1 MRRAGWAIAFLCL
14 SGVPAPLW
22 AQDQVESYTPDFFA
36 AARPATA
43 RDMIDRLPGFSFD
56 GGGGS
61 RGFSGNAGNVLI
73 NGQRPTSK
81 TDSLSAVLSRIVA
94 GDVERIDVI
103 HGSAPG
109 IDMQGKPVV
118 ANVIRKETPST
129 NVVAIANA
137 SYLNT
142 GRTIPGAQLQY
153 SHTEGQRSY
162 DFSIRRDADY
172 DGEMG
177 EANIT
182 ESTPGGAPVT
192 TEETRRG
199 SGGTIGLNGAVKL
212 PLMGG
217 DFATNATATQSEYS
231 SGTLY
236 DYAAGPQ
243 NYASTSHNQKG
254 ELGASYAVPLGETL
268 LGLEMLQRLGH
279 SVSTDL
285 LDDSGANESYS
296 SLRDS
301 GETITRFTLRR
312 PLSDSVTLEGGAEA
326 AYNFLSG
333 KSLYSQ
339 DGTVQELPSSNVD
352 VSERRGEAF
361 VQASWQLAKDL
372 MLDTGLRAEYSQIGE
387 RGDTTLSR
395 SFFYPKPRAVL
406 TWTVD
411 PDSLLR
417 LRAERKVGQLDF
429 GDFISSANLTQGQ
442 VTAGNP
448 DLKPDQR
455 WQYELAYEYHF
466 WDQGALTVSLTH
478 QDIENILD
486 DRPLDDGTGT
496 LYDVRGNIGDGRS
509 DQISIDA
516 VVPTGPLLNMLDGGR
531 FSASA
536 DWRDSAVTD
545 PLTGQTRRLAYQDP
559 TSYNFSFTQD
569 MQDWRSTW
577 SVSYSNG
584 WKEVGYRLA
593 EIQHSL
599 GSPSVS
605 ASWNYKPS
613 PKLNMN
619 VSVNNILVASRT
631 RISDYFD
638 GPRNVSPPLSREI
651 ESRYVRPRL
660 YFNIRKTF
668 D

>member
-1 MRRAGWAIAFLCL
+1 
-14 SGVPAPLW
+14 
-22 AQDQVESYTPDFFA
+22 
-36 AARPATA
+36 
-43 RDMIDRLPGFSFD
+43 
-56 GGGGS
+56 
-61 RGFSGNAGNVLI
+61 
-73 NGQRPTSK
+73 
-81 TDSLSAVLSRIVA
+81 
-94 GDVERIDVI
+94 
-103 HGSAPG
+103 
-109 IDMQGKPVV
+109 MQGKAVV

-129 NVVAIANA
+129 SVVALANA

-142 GRTIPGAQLQY
+142 GRIIPGAQLQY
-153 SHTEGQRSY
+153 SHTAGARSY

-172 DGEMG
+172 DSEMG
-177 EANIT
+177 GADIT
-182 ESTPGGAPVT
+182 QSTPGGPAVT

-199 SGGTIGLNGAVKL
+199 SGGTIGVNGAMKL

-236 DYAAGPQ
+236 DYESGPQ
-243 NYASTSHNQKG
+243 NYASTSRHQNG
-254 ELGASYAVPLGETL
+254 ELGASYEVPLGGTV

-285 LDDSGANESYS
+285 LDDSGANDSYS
-296 SLRDS
+296 SLRDT
-301 GETITRFTLRR
+301 GETITRFTLRE

-326 AYNFLSG
+326 AYNFLRG
-333 KSLYSQ
+333 KSLYTQGGS
-339 DGTVQELPSSNVD
+339 VQELPSSNVD

-361 VQASWQLAKDL
+361 VQASWQMAKDL
-372 MLDTGLRAEYSQIGE
+372 MLDTGLRAEYSQLGE
-387 RGDTTLSR
+387 RGDTILSR

-406 TWTVD
+406 TWTMA

-429 GDFISSANLTQGQ
+429 GDFVSSANLTQGQ

-455 WQYELAYEYHF
+455 WQYEVAYEYHF
-466 WDQGALTVSLTH
+466 WNQGALTLSLMH

-486 DRPLDDGTGT
+486 DRPLDDGTGK
-496 LYDVRGNIGDGRS
+496 LYDVTGNIGDGRS
-509 DQISIDA
+509 DQVSIDA
-516 VVPTGPLLNMLDGGR
+516 AVPTGPLLPLLDGGR
-531 FSASA
+531 LSASA

-545 PLTGQTRRLAYQDP
+545 PLTGQTRRLAYQDVS
-559 TSYNFSFTQD
+559 SYNFSFTQD
-569 MQDWRSTW
+569 LADWRSTW

-593 EIQHSL
+593 EIDHSL

-613 PKLNMN
+613 PELNMN
-619 VSVNNILVASRT
+619 FSVNNLAVASRT

-638 GPRNVSPPLSREI
+638 GPRDVSPLVSREI
-651 ESRYVRPRL
+651 ENRYARPRL

>member
-1 MRRAGWAIAFLCL
+1 MRRAGWAVVYLCL
-14 SGVPAPLW
+14 SGALAPLC
-22 AQDQVESYTPDFFA
+22 AQDQVESYTPAFFA

-56 GGGGS
+56 GGDGS
-61 RGFSGNAGNVLI
+61 RGLSGNAGNVLI
-73 NGQRPTSK
+73 DGQRPTSK

-109 IDMQGKPVV
+109 IDMQGKAVV

-129 NVVAIANA
+129 NVVALANA

-142 GRTIPGAQLQY
+142 GRIIPGAQLQY
-153 SHTEGQRSY
+153 SHTAGARSY

-172 DGEMG
+172 DSEMG
-177 EANIT
+177 GADIT
-182 ESTPGGAPVT
+182 QSAPGGPAVT

-199 SGGTIGLNGAVKL
+199 SGGTIGVNGAVKL

-236 DYAAGPQ
+236 DYESGLQ
-243 NYASTSHNQKG
+243 NYASTSRHQNG
-254 ELGASYAVPLGETL
+254 ELGASYEVPLGGTV

-285 LDDSGANESYS
+285 LDDSGANDSYS
-296 SLRDS
+296 SLRDT
-301 GETITRFTLRR
+301 GETITRFTLRE

-326 AYNFLSG
+326 AYNFLRG
-333 KSLYSQ
+333 KSLYTQGGS
-339 DGTVQELPSSNVD
+339 VQELPSSNVD

-361 VQASWQLAKDL
+361 VQASWQMAKDL
-372 MLDTGLRAEYSQIGE
+372 MLNTGLRAEYSQLGE
-387 RGDTTLSR
+387 RGDTILSR

-406 TWTVD
+406 TWTMA

-429 GDFISSANLTQGQ
+429 GDFVSSANLTQGQ

-455 WQYELAYEYHF
+455 WQYEVAYEYHF
-466 WDQGALTVSLTH
+466 WNQGALTLSLMH

-486 DRPLDDGTGT
+486 DRPQDDGTGK
-496 LYDVRGNIGDGRS
+496 LYDVTGNIGDGRS
-509 DQISIDA
+509 DQVSIDA
-516 VVPTGPLLNMLDGGR
+516 VVPTGPLLPLLDGGR
-531 FSASA
+531 LSASA

-545 PLTGQTRRLAYQDP
+545 PLTGQTRRLAYQDVS
-559 TSYNFSFTQD
+559 SYNFSFTQD
-569 MQDWRSTW
+569 LADWRSTW

-593 EIQHSL
+593 EIDHSL

-613 PKLNMN
+613 PELNMN
-619 VSVNNILVASRT
+619 FSVNNLAVASRT

-638 GPRNVSPPLSREI
+638 GPRNVSPLLSREI
-651 ESRYVRPRL
+651 ENRYVRPRL
-660 YFNIRKTF
+660 YFNIRRTF
-668 D
+668 E